1 MTSSCAS
8 RALILV
14 VLGSLAACGG
24 GGGSGETTI
33 TGTKIPN
40 DNEGGGAIP
49 ETKADKLVR
58 TYATTGMDGS
68 FAEVDLVD
76 GGNPDTGLPN
86 DVAKQAFLDKLMTV
100 GGLDVNG
107 DAVLDAYKTGD
118 KPAGDPGKATA
129 GLILAANNIYDL
141 FQTTTGAPEVAL
153 VDSQSPEL
161 AEIFEGFTGGDIDG
175 TVPGGDPTG
184 DGGPGLFSNVPGSG
198 FPKLPSLP
206 NTMGTLVG
214 GSGRGPSATDQHQFI
229 QIVFPYKL
237 DRESLFNT
245 LNTTNSFL
253 GDSAVGASDNVFI
266 EARWIE
272 MKPLNPQQ
280 VGSPLNP
287 ADQSVQHRVVTG
299 VAIIGGMAAV
309 PADVGGTTLA
319 KVDTSANNSSNLP
332 LGCLKRVGDPDTFTF
347 IAHENPTLI
356 TKLGSA
362 NVAGTITGDNMLV
375 LPSASGSPG
384 GGRVFAANTQV
395 PGSVNDF
402 LTDAA
407 GADAAT
413 VGFFSIR
420 FSRVRSGG
428 ETINNPY
435 FHSFPFSQA
444 NVGAD
449 PAAVAGTFNRG
460 PAVYINENTSIP
472 DIDIFSPG
480 ADAIGAYNPFPGS
493 DATNVISTR
502 ARFLVRFDREV
513 VPNSVGFSRRH
524 TIQRLPAQGVVF
536 AFNGNTRP
544 VSSPASLIVPG
555 KSGSPLAPSIYLAV
569 NQPAGV
575 NKSPAVP
582 PTFGLLQKVNSLVDK
597 KGAKVFDD
605 GSAMS
610 ITQQNGNGLVPQQ
623 HNTLAT
629 LPRGVV
635 PCDIYPLNQNNLN
648 AYVVQPLVELPP
660 NSVVTLGV
668 CMAGLGYSSVLN
680 RTNHGNFT
688 RSGTMFTT
696 YQGLSSVGL
705 GEDASQKTA
714 IIGNDTVIKIN
725 AGPMDL
731 QGRLFYGGTSV
742 AIDTLINGLPLDG
755 NTTGGTNVCRTF
767 RVGTD
772 NKHMYVNAPVAPQA
786 LYLAYNAGGLG
797 ILDLAGTGYNTNKPG
812 GSALN
817 IGHINYLEVTR
828 YLPPTITGNLSL
840 FNYKPDGSFA
850 SGTQFKGYGIM
861 GRYTSGGAWNGLPP
875 GTESERALGAAIQT
889 GPLTPVPGIN
899 EGSSGYETL
908 VRTGMI
914 GGDPNTSTQFV
925 ASPGTVG
932 VVRDIE
938 VGDFL
943 DTVFNDKE
951 NPFATT
957 LRHRTYNTPLQGSI
971 DNNTIADPPL
981 PNPPPQRFPV
991 GLPHTAVV
999 FDQTDLDK
1007 APFLIE
1013 GNEVFAADLS
1023 MMYDAGQGFPLLT
1036 RPVNGF
1042 IQLNPSSNTTGETID
1057 KPNLPNAGYNNPFPN
1072 AGGQAVIKFVQTG
1085 PMPKTATAG
1094 AVILT
1099 TLNLPAPGT
1108 YDSGGLVP
1116 PVYQS
1121 RQQIGNFL
1129 FVADGVNKRLHA
1141 LNSNTMEIIQSL
1153 KLPDPTGLGLSPKLQ
1168 TLYVSNEGTNNL
1180 SVVDADP
1187 TSVKF
1192 MTEIKSIPC
1201 GTGPRA
1207 VAVCPN
1213 DEDVLVLN
1221 YLANT
1226 VTIVD
1231 VATQSVRNTLKQN
1244 GLNRPYDVAI
1254 GAREAANMPGFG
1266 SGAYHGFISNFG
1278 GNNVLI
1284 YESGPSGLGGIGF
1297 DNIIGGVRPNEP
1309 PQSGVPLLQD
1319 MQEPRGITLDPVAEG
1334 ASFLGNQRTVGAFVA
1349 HKDQSGRGAVSR
1361 ISYSKDTSP
1370 GQGQIGF
1377 TGNPSFG
1384 SKIFEVTGQYL
1395 STFVG
1400 VAYDVALP
1408 DFNRKRLENE
1418 DFGSYYNLF
1427 NAGATPKT
1435 IPIFD
1440 RNQKFPTADN
1450 ILPTTFNG
1458 PRWEPDRVY
1467 LSMSGK
1473 IIEVFDLET
1482 GVHLKTITT
1491 PQDVAIMTPYFS
1503 Q

>member
-1 MTSSCAS
+1 MTSSCAR

-14 VLGSLAACGG
+14 VLASLAACGG

-33 TGTKIPN
+33 TGGSVPN
-40 DNEGGGAIP
+40 DNDGGGKPPAT
-49 ETKADKLVR
+49 EADKLVR
-58 TYATTGMDGS
+58 TYATTGL
-68 FAEVDLVD
+68 A
-76 GGNPDTGLPN
+76 
-86 DVAKQAFLDKLMTV
+86 A
-100 GGLDVNG
+100 
-107 DAVLDAYKTGD
+107 
-118 KPAGDPGKATA
+118 A
-129 GLILAANNIYDL
+129 GLILGANNMYDM
-141 FQTTTGAPEVAL
+141 FQTTTGAPDVAI
-153 VDSQSPEL
+153 VDSAQPPLL
-161 AEIFEGFTGGDIDG
+161 AAIFEGYTGGDIDG
-175 TVPGGDPTG
+175 TVGGDLTG
-184 DGGPGLFSNVPGSG
+184 EGGPGLFSNFPGST
-198 FPKLPSLP
+198 FPKLPALP

-237 DRESLFNT
+237 DRDSLFNV

-253 GDSAVGASDNVFI
+253 GDSGAGATDNVFI

-272 MKPLNPQQ
+272 KDGAGNGVDKSL
-280 VGSPLNP
+280 V
-287 ADQSVQHRVVTG
+287 HRVVTG
-299 VAIIGGMAAV
+299 VAIIGGVSAV
-309 PADVGGTTLA
+309 PIGPGLTDLA
-319 KVDTSANNSSNLP
+319 TVDTTPANLSNLP
-332 LGCLKRVGDPDTFTF
+332 LGCLKRVGDPNTFTF
-347 IAHENPTLI
+347 IAHENPGLI
-356 TKLGSA
+356 TPLGSA
-362 NVAGTITGDNMLV
+362 NNAGTINGSNQLV
-375 LPSASGSPG
+375 LPSPTGSPG
-384 GGRVFAANTQV
+384 GGRVFAANVNV

-407 GADAAT
+407 GTDAAT

-420 FSRVRSGG
+420 FSRVRDSSGK
-428 ETINNPY
+428 TIENPY
-435 FHSFPFSQA
+435 FHSFPLSQA
-444 NVGAD
+444 NVGND
-449 PAAVAGTFNRG
+449 PLAMNKSFNRG
-460 PAVYINENTSIP
+460 AAVYINENTSIP
-472 DIDIFSPG
+472 DIDILDPG
-480 ADAIGAYNPFPGS
+480 ADAIGAYDPFPSS

-536 AFNGNTRP
+536 GFNGNTRP
-544 VSSPASLIVPG
+544 VNSPASLVVPG
-555 KSGSPLAPSIYLAV
+555 KAGASLAPSIYLAV

-575 NKSPAVP
+575 NKSPGLPA
-582 PTFGLLQKVNSLVDK
+582 TFGLLQKVNSLVDK
-597 KGAKVFDD
+597 KGGKTFDD

-610 ITQQNGNGLVPQQ
+610 VTEQNGNGLVPQQ

-660 NSVVTLGV
+660 NAVVTLGV
-668 CMAGLGYSSVLN
+668 CMPGLGYSSILN

-688 RSGTMFTT
+688 RSGTLFTT

-714 IIGNDTVIKIN
+714 IIGNDTVIKVN
-725 AGPMDL
+725 AGPMDF

-742 AIDTLINGLPLDG
+742 AIDTLVTGPQPDPSVDD
-755 NTTGGTNVCRTF
+755 TKTGGSNVCRTF

-828 YLPPTITGNLSL
+828 YLPPTISGNLSL

-850 SGTQFKGYGIM
+850 GNTQFKGFGVM
-861 GRYTSGGAWNGLPP
+861 GRYTSGGAWTGLPP
-875 GTESERALGAAIQT
+875 GTESERAVGAAIQT

-908 VRTGMI
+908 VRSGMI
-914 GGDPNTSTQFV
+914 GGDPNTATPFV
-925 ASPGTVG
+925 ATPGTVG

-951 NPFATT
+951 NPFATA

-981 PNPPPQRFPV
+981 PNPPPLRFPV

-999 FDQTDLDK
+999 FDQADLDK

-1042 IQLNPSSNTTGETID
+1042 IQLNPTSNSGESID

-1129 FVADGVNKRLHA
+1129 FVADGVNKKLLA
-1141 LNSNTMEIIQSL
+1141 LNSNSMDIVQSL
-1153 KLPDPTGLGLSPKLQ
+1153 KLPDPTGLGLSPRLQ
-1168 TLYVSNEGTNNL
+1168 TLYVSNEGTNSL

-1187 TSVKF
+1187 TSVNF
-1192 MTEIKSIPC
+1192 MTEVKSIPC

-1231 VATQSVRNTLKQN
+1231 VATQTVRNTLKQN
-1244 GLNRPYDVAI
+1244 GLNRPYDLAL
-1254 GAREAANMPGFG
+1254 GAREASNMPGFG

-1284 YESGPSGLGGIGF
+1284 YESGPTGLGGIGF

-1309 PQSGVPLLQD
+1309 PQSGVPIFQD
-1319 MQEPRGITLDPVAEG
+1319 MQEPRGITFDPVAEG
-1334 ASFLGNQRTVGAFVA
+1334 ASLFGNQRTIGAFVA
-1349 HKDQSGRGAVSR
+1349 HKDQSGRGTISR
-1361 ISYSKDTSP
+1361 ISYSKDTNP

-1491 PQDVAIMTPYFS
+1491 PQDVAIMTSYFS